1 MPFPVSVRGEF
12 VVIRSAGHSDIRA
25 FVIAQAENLLSTR
38 SDNVTV
44 TGQSV
49 ISRPGLLAWWF
60 TGPNWH
66 SMAPFDQVKL
76 IVSGTAAEAV
86 VAYELSTRRMFRI
99 VGLMSLFIFIFVE
112 ATSFERDGPVAAL
125 SFAMKAAAGAFVWL
139 FGMNFLIG
147 LVRGPRWLRAH
158 LSG

>member
-12 VVIRSAGHSDIRA
+12 AVIRSAGHIDIRA
-25 FVIAQAENLLSTR
+25 FLIAQAENLLSTR
-38 SDNVTV
+38 SDNVKV

-49 ISRPGLLAWWF
+49 ISRPSLLAWWF
-60 TGPNWH
+60 SPNWH

-86 VAYELSTRRMFRI
+86 VAYELSTRRMLRI
-99 VGLMSLFIFIFVE
+99 AGLMSLFIFIFVE
-112 ATSFERDGPVAAL
+112 ATSFGRDGPVAAL
-125 SFAMKAAAGAFVWL
+125 SFAMKAAVGAFTWL

-147 LVRGPRWLRAH
+147 LVRGPRWLRAR